1 MSDLLIALAGILLS
15 APGAQPLPESVRL
28 VPDFN
33 VEAFTNPDSMF
44 WPAYFWL
51 WNAPLDEEILRAQL
65 RDMAAHDAR
74 SVCML
79 PMPRGFRPDSTNN
92 SMEPDYLTPAYLD
105 RVAVAVDE
113 AARLGMNWW
122 LYDEGGWPS
131 GLALGKVVE
140 GHPELTRQ
148 RILRE
153 AVPASAPFT
162 VPADAL
168 ALVVETPAVQVFHA
182 GETWTPASSVATA
195 YLCRNS
201 PEGTSDLLNPDA
213 TRRFLELTHEAY
225 ASVIGGH
232 FGKTVR
238 FTFTD
243 EPGAGMPRPPDF
255 LPWTPG
261 LDGLWQAQTHS
272 PLWDALPS
280 LFSPPGK
287 ANSSEVTR
295 ARIELYDVL
304 SRRFADSYFGSL
316 ETWGREHGLASGG
329 HLGGE
334 DETLGAVKYSFG
346 HVLRPLRK
354 MDIPGV
360 DLIWRQLF
368 PGLGPQSNFP
378 VLAPTAAHQ
387 NGTRFAF
394 SESFCVYGNGLTP
407 AQMKWLVDYQ
417 YVRGINLVVLGCFP
431 LSTRDHHMTGERPHF
446 GAMNPLWDHLP
457 GFHAYTAR
465 LGYAMSVG
473 APAIRTALYYPV
485 RDIWA
490 WGAEA
495 TEAVSTFEALEA
507 GLAAR
512 QCAFDLVDDDTL
524 SAATLAE
531 GALAVGPMRYDTI
544 LCGDVRWM
552 APESLQKL
560 GAFAS
565 AGGRVLSVG
574 HVPFSD
580 GEGKSPSS
588 ASIASG
594 TMEEL
599 LNGFTPSVRLTPAT
613 ADLRASVRAL
623 SGQEIVM
630 LFNEGSAQYTGTM
643 EVAFPHASALNLQQ
657 GGLTDQ
663 AIHGGHLAVTL
674 GPGESV
680 LYLLSSEAISG
691 SKQEDYPKESLTI
704 EMANLKIANL
714 RQFVAGEH
722 DFEVVEPPINNFAP
736 INDPAWKSWL
746 GEDFS
751 GEVDYT
757 ATIEIPE
764 AWGTGPLRLE
774 TGPIEYAASV
784 TLDGKPVG
792 QILWSPWTLNLPAC
806 APGKHELR
814 IRVAN
819 TLANELT
826 SDRVTKAW
834 GAKTGPG
841 WPSPYHVRALAFE
854 RESRGGG
861 LEGPLR
867 LTRLASVQL

>member
-1 MSDLLIALAGILLS
+1 MSGLLIALAGILLS
-15 APGAQPLPESVRL
+15 VSESPPVPASVRL
-28 VPDFN
+28 VPDFS
-33 VEAFTNPDSMF
+33 VEAFANPDSVF

-51 WNAPLDEEILRAQL
+51 WNAPLDEETLRAQL

-92 SMEPDYLTPAYLD
+92 SMEPDYLTPAYLE
-105 RVAVAVDE
+105 RVGLAVDE
-113 AARLGMNWW
+113 AAELGMNWW

-140 GHPELTRQ
+140 GHPELARQ
-148 RILRE
+148 RVVRE
-153 AVPASAPFT
+153 AVSASATYT
-162 VPADAL
+162 VPDDAL
-168 ALVVETPAVQVFHA
+168 ALVVETPSIQVLHA
-182 GETWTPASSVATA
+182 GATWTPASTTATA
-195 YLCRNS
+195 YLYRTA

-213 TRRFLELTHEAY
+213 TRRFLDLTHEAY
-225 ASVIGGH
+225 ANVIGAH

-243 EPGAGMPRPPDF
+243 EPGAGMPRPPEF

-261 LDGLWQAQTHS
+261 LDGLWQTQTKS
-272 PLWDALPS
+272 PLWHALPS
-280 LFSPPGK
+280 LFTPPGK
-287 ANSSEVTR
+287 ASSNEVAR
-295 ARIELYDVL
+295 ARIDLYDVL
-304 SRRFADSYFGSL
+304 SGRFADAYFDSL
-316 ETWGREHGLASGG
+316 ETWGRAHGLASGG

-378 VLAPTAAHQ
+378 MLAPTAAHQ

-417 YVRGINLVVLGCFP
+417 YVRGINLVVLGCYP

-495 TEAVSTFEALEA
+495 TEAVSTFEAQEA

-524 SAATLAE
+524 SAATIAE

-544 LCGDVRWM
+544 VCGDVWWM
-552 APESLQKL
+552 NSESLRKL
-560 GAFAS
+560 EAFAA

-574 HVPFSD
+574 HAPYTD
-580 GEGKSPSS
+580 GDGAATSTAP
-588 ASIASG
+588 IVSG
-594 TMEEL
+594 TPEEV
-599 LNGFTPSVRLTPAT
+599 LNGVTPSVRLSPAT
-613 ADLRASVRAL
+613 ADLRAGVRSL
-623 SGQEIVM
+623 GGQEIVM

-643 EVAFPHASALNLQQ
+643 EVGFSHATVLDLQH
-657 GGLTDQ
+657 GGLKERALHDGQ
-663 AIHGGHLAVTL
+663 LDVTL
-674 GPGESV
+674 GAGESV
-680 LYLLSSEAISG
+680 VYLLSREAMPG
-691 SKQEDYPKESLTI
+691 SLPEKHPAESLTI
-704 EMANLKIANL
+704 ESKDLKITRL
-714 RQFVAGEH
+714 RQFVVGEH
-722 DFEVVEPPINNFAP
+722 DFEVSEPALKAL
-736 INDPAWKSWL
+736 DAVLGLGWKDWI

-751 GEVDYT
+751 GEVDYST
-757 ATIEIPE
+757 TIEIPA

-784 TLDGKPVG
+784 AFDGKPVG
-792 QILWSPWTLNLPAC
+792 QLLWSPWTLDLPAC
-806 APGKHELR
+806 APGKYELR

-826 SDRVTKAW
+826 SERVTKAW

-841 WPSPYHVRALAFE
+841 WPSPYHERALAFE

-861 LEGPLR
+861 LQGPLR
-867 LTRLASVQL
+867 LTSLNGAQ